1 MDATLHARWL
11 GGRQRLGVVT
21 GITTANYQLEWDQP
35 QELQLEI
42 DMLAGDKCLT
52 PPIMANPGDVI
63 SVEIEIQLN
72 RRDCLN

>member
-1 MDATLHARWL
+1 
-11 GGRQRLGVVT
+11 VT